1 MRRALVELSLVLL
14 AVICVHTVT
23 IMRSGSIHL
32 RVYPAHLGESVM
44 AISGT
49 DSVRAMSRDGYF
61 GMKVRPGTW
70 KVVVANKEL
79 TQNVIRENLLVNQG
93 ENINLGEIRLAE

>member
-14 AVICVHTVT
+14 AVICIHTVT

-32 RVYPAHLGESVM
+32 RVYPAHFGESVM
-44 AISGT
+44 AINGT

-70 KVVVANKEL
+70 KVIVANKEL
-79 TQNVIRENLLVNQG
+79 TRNVIRENLLVNRG
-93 ENINLGEIRLAE
+93 ENINLGEIRLSE